1 MIGIFQDSILVVE
14 DSGMI
19 VDCHTHID
27 FSADDVGVS
36 EHLASAETVDV
47 CFVLGRGKEGSNK
60 VNKKLSEYVQRHK
73 SKMVGFAFVDPANDK
88 VSPAN
93 LRLLKDKLGLEGAVV
108 YCAASGVHPT
118 HSRAMRFYE
127 SAVELEMPVFFHNWE
142 AVSSREAIL
151 EYAQPYLLDE
161 VARTF
166 PDLKMIVGGM
176 GAPFVDQTFALVAK
190 HKNVYADLTVRP
202 SSVWQVFNTVVAA
215 NEHGVMDKLL
225 FGSGFPLGNAGQCIE
240 TLLGFNML
248 FADTNLPTVPR
259 DRIRTIVERE
269 ALELLGIGRSVIE
282 AAQNIASVAPDSA
295 DEIEEPELAEN

>member
-1 MIGIFQDSILVVE
+1 
-14 DSGMI
+14 MI

-27 FSADDVGVS
+27 FSAEDIGVS
-36 EHLASAETVDV
+36 EHLAAAETVDV
-47 CFVLGRGKEGSNK
+47 CFVLGRGQEGSEEI
-60 VNKKLSEYVQRHK
+60 NKKLSEYVQRHK
-73 SKMVGFAFVDPANDK
+73 SKMVGFAIVDPENDK
-88 VSPAN
+88 VSAAN
-93 LRLLKDKLGLEGAVV
+93 VRPLKDKLGLEGAVI

-142 AVSSREAIL
+142 ASSSREAIL

-161 VARTF
+161 VARSF
-166 PDLKMIVGGM
+166 PDLKIIVGGM
-176 GAPFVDQTFALVAK
+176 GSPFVEQTLALVAK
-190 HKNVYADLTVRP
+190 HSNVYADLTVRP

-248 FADTNLPTVPR
+248 LADTNLPTVPR
-259 DRIRTIVERE
+259 DRISTIVERE
-269 ALELLGIGRSVIE
+269 SLELLGVGRSVIE
-282 AAQNIASVAPDSA
+282 AAQSLENAEEDSP
-295 DEIEEPELAEN
+295 DEIGEPELAEN